1 MKRTITLMMLCLAA
15 MPALLW
21 AQGEQFKEGEA
32 YVVIE
37 DTAGNRPIDGVEV
50 TEVFSYLCN
59 HCMTFEP
66 YMQAWKGR
74 MPEGVTLSRI
84 PVEFGRST
92 WALYA
97 RAYVTASVMG
107 IAEESHTA
115 MMDALWK
122 ENRQMRNMDQLA
134 DFYAGFG
141 VEKAQFLSTAQSFA
155 VDMRMR
161 REQQLARSWGVNATP
176 TMIVNGKYR
185 VTGHDFEET
194 LAVVDYLVARELAA
208 LNTANGAEQTAGE

>member
-1 MKRTITLMMLCLAA
+1 MKRTITLMLLCLAA
-15 MPALLW
+15 MPALVS
-21 AQGEQFKEGEA
+21 AQFTEGEH

-37 DTAGNRPIDGVEV
+37 GTAANRPVDGVEV

-74 MPEGVTLSRI
+74 IPEGVTLQRI

-92 WALYA
+92 WGLYA

-107 IAEESHTA
+107 IAEESHVP

-122 ENRQMRNMDQLA
+122 EKRQMRNMDELA
-134 DFYAGFG
+134 EFYAGFG
-141 VEKAQFLSTAQSFA
+141 VDKAKFLSTAQSFA

-161 REQQLARSWGVNATP
+161 REQQLAQSWGVNATP

-185 VTGHDFEET
+185 VTAHDFDET
-194 LAVVDYLVARELAA
+194 LAVVDHLVARELAA
-208 LNTANGAEQTAGE
+208 QGAAQASEAP